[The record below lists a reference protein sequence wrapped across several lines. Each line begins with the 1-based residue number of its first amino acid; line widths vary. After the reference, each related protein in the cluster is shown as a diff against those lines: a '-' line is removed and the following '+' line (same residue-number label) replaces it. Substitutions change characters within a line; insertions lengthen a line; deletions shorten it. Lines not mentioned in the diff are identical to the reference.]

1 MAGTNVELR
10 FVDVTAQRD
19 VIKHSLI
26 VPLFAKFA
34 RGYVLLY
41 RPKLAKLRPQIRL
54 PPAPTR
60 ERWHVRPYATK
71 YITVKDSDWMRSL
84 VQNSKHLRIFDN
96 VILVAHS
103 VVIFDA
109 TFYVRYFFIL
119 LCVLAG
125 RWPFYSL
132 LISIFMQPSPEAAH
146 TKRCTP
152 SVCPSVTCHRFSRN
166 RKVVK
171 NF

>member
-1 MAGTNVELR
+1 
-10 FVDVTAQRD
+10 
-19 VIKHSLI
+19 
-26 VPLFAKFA
+26 
-34 RGYVLLY
+34 
-41 RPKLAKLRPQIRL
+41 
-54 PPAPTR
+54 
-60 ERWHVRPYATK
+60 
-71 YITVKDSDWMRSL
+71 MRSL

-132 LISIFMQPSPEAAH
+132 LISIFMQPSLEAAH

-152 SVCPSVTCHRFSRN
+152 SVCPSVTCLDFLETGKS
-166 RKVVK
+166 
-171 NF
+171 